1 MVYMPKPGIGVGE
14 ERVGDW
20 IETYTGG
27 VFWPL
32 DPRPEEIDIEDIAH
46 ALSMMCRFNGHCS
59 TFMSIGEHSV
69 NVCED
74 VERKH
79 PDQPVLALEALLHDG
94 SEAYIADIVSPV
106 KRHIRPW
113 YGPIEDRLQM
123 VIHRRYNLPESY
135 DPRVKESDLAV
146 LMTEA
151 RVLVRSGGLSWHYDG
166 IEPAPVRI
174 EGYLP
179 AEAKGRFLGKFYEL
193 QEKIAAL

>member
-1 MVYMPKPGIGVGE
+1 MVFMPKPGIGVGE
-14 ERVGDW
+14 ERIGDW

-59 TFMSIGEHSV
+59 MFLSIGEHSV

-79 PDQPVLALEALLHDG
+79 PNNPKLALEALLHDG
-94 SEAYIADIVSPV
+94 SEAFIADIVSPV

-123 VIHRRYNLPESY
+123 AIHERFGLPLVY
-135 DPRVKESDLAV
+135 DPRIKESDLAV
-146 LMTEA
+146 LITEA

-166 IEPAPVRI
+166 IEAAKVPI
-174 EGYLP
+174 NGYSP
-179 AEAKGRFLGKFYEL
+179 SEAKGIFLGKFYEL
-193 QEKIAAL
+193 QRKIAA

>member
-1 MVYMPKPGIGVGE
+1 MVFMPKPGIGVGE
-14 ERVGDW
+14 ERIGDW

-59 TFMSIGEHSV
+59 MFLSIGEHSV

-79 PDQPVLALEALLHDG
+79 PNNPKLALEALLHDG
-94 SEAYIADIVSPV
+94 SEAFIADIVSPV

-123 VIHRRYNLPESY
+123 AIHERFGLPLVY

-146 LMTEA
+146 LITEA

-166 IEPAPVRI
+166 IEAANVPI
-174 EGYLP
+174 NGYSP
-179 AEAKGRFLGKFYEL
+179 IEAKGIFLGKFYEL
-193 QEKIAAL
+193 QRKITA